1 MAKKIRQMDEVP
13 VDVFEAIKRAR
24 MRLGFVRRR
33 GVSQNGAGEAKNEEK
48 DHDSQPENKVSKDTE
63 KKPDDE
69 VTKESEPTPDD
80 ASSGGADEDPEKLLD
95 ITTNAHDILF
105 EAHTVFPFTLFPDT
119 VTVDR
124 EKVTIANRSFFRVAV
139 INSTPIAD
147 IQSVEVDVG
156 PFFGTV
162 KTTSK
167 YFMNNPREVHF
178 LWREDA
184 VKMQRL
190 LQGYIIAHQ
199 REVDCNSMD
208 KEQLVILLNDLGQGV
223 TD

>member
-1 MAKKIRQMDEVP
+1 VEHAEKSLQDSKELNTEDNPYATGEV
-13 VDVFEAIKRAR
+13 E
-24 MRLGFVRRR
+24 
-33 GVSQNGAGEAKNEEK
+33 SQEIHEK
-48 DHDSQPENKVSKDTE
+48 LIDITE
-63 KKPDDE
+63 K
-69 VTKESEPTPDD
+69 
-80 ASSGGADEDPEKLLD
+80 AQ
-95 ITTNAHDILF
+95 DILF

-124 EKVTIANRSFFRVAV
+124 EKVTIANRSFFKIAV

-184 VKMQRL
+184 YKMQRL
-190 LQGYIIAHQ
+190 LQGFIIANE
-199 REVDCNSMD
+199 RGIDITDID
-208 KEQLVILLNDLGQGV
+208 KTDLLVLLTDLGQGV
-223 TD
+223 SD